1 MKTQIAAIAI
11 GLTLLLTANKGMAAP
26 LTLYDGASGVT
37 PDQYTDTDSPS
48 PWFNFGNV
56 NLFPPNTL
64 ATQNVIDNNKFTTLD
79 STQANSIYAGYSN
92 YNPFTTPPSQVN
104 SGFPILDR
112 NAGYQLTFTVRI
124 NSQTNDGDNKDFRAG
139 FSVIA
144 LSSDKQGIEIGFR
157 NTDIFSQN
165 NSSFNSIGEQ
175 VDGVESLLSNL
186 TTYDLDVA
194 GDSYTFSSGS
204 TTLLSGLLRDYTSAV
219 GFGTDVY
226 RTPNFIFLGD
236 NTTSARANIDLSSV
250 SLTTNTAEV
259 PFENSETISI
269 GVLAVAGGFNYWRR
283 KNKLKKST
291 INS

>member
-26 LTLYDGASGVT
+26 LTLYDGESGKT
-37 PDQYTDTDSPS
+37 PDAYTAS
-48 PWFNFGNV
+48 PWFIFGNPT
-56 NLFPPNTL
+56 NLG
-64 ATQNVIDNNKFTTLD
+64 TQTAGGGVTTLD
-79 STQANSIYAGYSN
+79 TSSLNDISAGYSN
-92 YNPFTTPPSQVN
+92 YNFLTTPPSQVN

-112 NAGYQLTFTVRI
+112 NAGYQLTFTVKI
-124 NSQTNDGDNKDFRAG
+124 NEQTNDGDNKDFRAG

-194 GDSYTFSSGS
+194 GDSYTLSSGS
-204 TTLLSGLLRDYTSAV
+204 TTLLTGLLRDYTSAS
-219 GFGTDVY
+219 GFGSDVY
-226 RTPNFIFLGD
+226 KTPNFIFLGD
-236 NTTSARANIDLSSV
+236 NTTSARANIDLANV

-269 GVLAVAGGFNYWRR
+269 GVLAVAGGLNYWRR
-283 KNKLKKST
+283 KNKLKK
-291 INS
+291 